1 MDIIFIIALLITSL
15 VAVTYIVERGLA
27 LRWHKVI
34 PPDTQAAVMQFRG
47 DADLSRIQVVCELNP
62 SPLSRLLQC
71 GAEHLD
77 WPKQEN
83 VDLLETRARH
93 EVNKLER
100 GLVVLE
106 TIVGI
111 APLLGLVGTIY
122 GLILLFGGM
131 GETTAEQTSKF
142 AQGISL
148 ALNATLLGLSIAIPT
163 LVAWSYFSKKVENL
177 AVEMETLVDE
187 FLRKN
192 YRKTASLAPADND
205 APAVVTSGQETAS
218 QGVSRPSRRA
228 HS

>member
-1 MDIIFIIALLITSL
+1 MDIIFIIALLVTSL
-15 VAVTYIVERGLA
+15 VAVTYMVERGLA
-27 LRWHKVI
+27 LRWRKVI
-34 PPDTQAAVMQFRG
+34 PPDTEAAVIQHQAG
-47 DADLSRIQVVCELNP
+47 QDLSRLKVVCELNP
-62 SPLSRLLQC
+62 SPLSRLILC
-71 GAEHLD
+71 GVEHLD
-77 WPKQEN
+77 RPRQEN

-122 GLILLFGGM
+122 GLILLFGDM
-131 GETTAEQTSKF
+131 GQATADQTSKF

-192 YRKTASLAPADND
+192 YRHASCEEDAGRMVSMPA
-205 APAVVTSGQETAS
+205 SSQAS
-218 QGVSRPSRRA
+218 QASQAGRTHGA
-228 HS
+228 THG